1 MSGLDWYATL
11 DSVLTNKLG
20 WGRIAGYNS
29 LYAKDDALMAVYVD
43 DVILAGTPHARRRE
57 WAAIGE
63 ALELKE
69 KPQKLHH
76 SLGVNFEAT
85 HLDT

>member
-1 MSGLDWYATL
+1 MT
-11 DSVLTNKLG
+11 
-20 WGRIAGYNS
+20 
-29 LYAKDDALMAVYVD
+29 VYVD
-43 DVILAGTPHARRRE
+43 DLILAGTLHARRRE
-57 WAAIGE
+57 WAAFGA
-63 ALELKE
+63 ALKLKE